1 MAYQINTNKLN
12 GVIGAH
18 ISLKNGTDLAQVFN
32 SYIQVNGKSEIP
44 TGQVNG
50 QLSNGVIT
58 SADLSCPLIGKT
70 VNDLTNLMKNDS
82 VYVVVRTQAH
92 ENGEIQGVIPPSNS
106 GYTHTS
112 IYSGR

>member
-1 MAYQINTNKLN
+1 MDYQINTNKLN

-32 SYIQVNGKSEIP
+32 SYVEINGKSEIP

-58 SADLSCPLIGKT
+58 SADLSGPLIGKT
-70 VNDLTNLMKNDS
+70 VNDLANLMKNDS

-92 ENGEIQGVIPPSNS
+92 ENGELQGVVSPSNS
-106 GYTHTS
+106 GYMQTS
-112 IYSGR
+112 LHPGR